1 MWRRKCGVFLKQ
13 SLTTATAVVGHGF
26 ERTNPRLVPSLS
38 PSHRSRLVLVPRE
51 FQECGISN
59 GGLCFPAL
67 LSVGLIQRF
76 SSSPSSSSSSISL
89 DSKSRSSDG
98 EEAAEAI
105 SDAEAK
111 RLMRLVN
118 VEALKAKLGAEGK
131 QMISYCEL
139 LEACESIGVARSP
152 DEAVV
157 FARIL
162 DEAGVVLL
170 FRDKV
175 YLHPDK
181 VLDSVRGAALL
192 ALTLEDDPIKEEL
205 NMLQEKKEEID
216 VLAHKQV
223 RRILWTGLVLAMLS
237 VGFFFRLT
245 FWEFSWDVMEPIAF
259 FTTTTGLVIGYAYF
273 LITSRDPTY
282 QDLLK
287 RLFLNRQRKL
297 LKKYNF
303 DCTRFKE
310 LQRKCRIPH
319 DATASIKN
327 RVGLELELDDA
338 LHKD

>member
-13 SLTTATAVVGHGF
+13 SLTMATAVVGHGF
-26 ERTNPRLVPSLS
+26 ERTNPRLVPLLS
-38 PSHRSRLVLVPRE
+38 PSHRSRLVVVPSE
-51 FQECGISN
+51 FQECVISN

-76 SSSPSSSSSSISL
+76 SSSSSSSSSSISL

-181 VLDSVRGAALL
+181 VK
-192 ALTLEDDPIKEEL
+192 I
-205 NMLQEKKEEID
+205 I
-216 VLAHKQV
+216 VL
-223 RRILWTGLVLAMLS
+223 
-237 VGFFFRLT
+237 FFFLL
-245 FWEFSWDVMEPIAF
+245 VF
-259 FTTTTGLVIGYAYF
+259 FFVGTVGPFALKFDYVYF
-273 LITSRDPTY
+273 L
-282 QDLLK
+282 
-287 RLFLNRQRKL
+287 FVENR
-297 LKKYNF
+297 F
-303 DCTRFKE
+303 
-310 LQRKCRIPH
+310 IP
-319 DATASIKN
+319 N
-327 RVGLELELDDA
+327 
-338 LHKD
+338 